1 MSRFRLREI
10 VSIHIEDHGDVFREG
25 GFLED
30 VLDVVGEGA
39 GLVGA
44 IISVVRLDLWRFD
57 LPNFFQSTHYP
68 ELRA

>member
-10 VSIHIEDHGDVFREG
+10 VSIHIKHHGDVFREG

-44 IISVVRLDLWRFD
+44 IISVVRLD
-57 LPNFFQSTHYP
+57 
-68 ELRA
+68 

>member
-10 VSIHIEDHGDVFREG
+10 VSVHIEDHGDVFREG
-25 GFLED
+25 RFLED

-44 IISVVRLDLWRFD
+44 IISVVRLD
-57 LPNFFQSTHYP
+57 
-68 ELRA
+68 